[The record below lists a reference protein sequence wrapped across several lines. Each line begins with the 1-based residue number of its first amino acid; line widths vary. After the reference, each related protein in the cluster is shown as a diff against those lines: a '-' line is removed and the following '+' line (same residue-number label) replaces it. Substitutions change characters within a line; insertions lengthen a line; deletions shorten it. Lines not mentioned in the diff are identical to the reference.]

1 MFVKTF
7 RDKSLKGAL
16 NAAKAELGPDALVL
30 STAVVQASGVRGL
43 MGGQLVEVTA
53 AVERRTLSD
62 RRRAVSPERTADAA
76 SDEIAARLTASG
88 LEPALAR
95 AIAAA
100 QPEGRRRNASAEHLE
115 DTVAAHIAALVAPD
129 EDLAPVEVFV
139 GPPGAGKTT
148 TIAKIAAHARASQ
161 GRRLGLVA
169 ADGYRVGAVEQ
180 LRLFANILGAPLAV
194 ARTAAELERAVA
206 SVKGPVLLDTPGRSP
221 NDDAARDIFASAA
234 RVRGARTHLVLPAS
248 IPASLARRTLERF
261 ADARP
266 ARIVVTKLDEVESLA
281 PLVGVLQESGLPIS
295 FLGTGQRVPED
306 LHRATPAALASWVLG
321 TQTAGATA

>member
-7 RDKSLKGAL
+7 RHKTLKGAL
-16 NAAKAELGPDALVL
+16 NAAKAELGPQALVL
-30 STAVVQASGVRGL
+30 STAVVHASGLRGL
-43 MGGQLVEVTA
+43 VGGELVEVTA
-53 AVERRTLSD
+53 AVERRLSD
-62 RRRAVSPERTADAA
+62 RRQKVSPERPAETAG
-76 SDEIAARLTASG
+76 DEIAARLTASG

-100 QPEGRRRNASAEHLE
+100 QPEDRRRHATAASLE
-115 DTVAAHIAALVAPD
+115 DTVAAHLTALVAND
-129 EDLAPVEVFV
+129 DDYAPVEVFV

-180 LRLFANILGAPLAV
+180 LRLYANILGAPIAV
-194 ARTAAELERAVA
+194 ARTASELEHAVD

-221 NDDAARDIFASAA
+221 GDDIARDIFARAA

-248 IPASLARRTLERF
+248 IPPSLARRTLERF
-261 ADARP
+261 GDARP
-266 ARIVVTKLDEVESLA
+266 SRIVVTKLDEVESLA

-306 LHRATPAALASWVLG
+306 LHRATPTALASWVLG
-321 TQTAGATA
+321 TQSVGATA